1 MRGRASEVVET
12 LARRRI
18 DTCAVQETDWRSCST
33 RMITG
38 KHCKCKF
45 LWSGG
50 NSGFGGVS
58 ILIAEKWLEKIILE
72 DRTSS
77 WQMSLRLM
85 IGRKILYIIS
95 SYAPQSGLSESEK
108 DNFFFNLLGSI
119 SVVPSEE
126 ILLVCGDL
134 NGHVGKTSS
143 GFEGIHGGHGYGIRN
158 SEGTRVLELYAAA
171 DLVITNTYFTKC
183 DSHLLTY
190 RCGNACSQV
199 DYVLV

>member
-1 MRGRASEVVET
+1 
-12 LARRRI
+12 
-18 DTCAVQETDWRSCST
+18 
-33 RMITG
+33 
-38 KHCKCKF
+38 
-45 LWSGG
+45 
-50 NSGFGGVS
+50 
-58 ILIAEKWLEKIILE
+58 
-72 DRTSS
+72 
-77 WQMSLRLM
+77 MSLRLM

-158 SEGTRVLELYAAA
+158 SEGTRVLELCTAA